1 MFCFFQVEPAA
12 RARKSKALPM
22 KTREG
27 GEGEEKKRGVCG
39 GLEEEGGEKEEEEEE
54 GGRVWGIKGSL
65 L

>member
-39 GLEEEGGEKEEEEEE
+39 GLEEEGGEKGRGGGG